1 MDSLAEFMKQPW
13 LPIVVIVIIVVAV
26 IIVNAIS
33 NSRKK
38 K

>member
-1 MDSLAEFMKQPW
+1 MGSLAEFMKQPW

-26 IIVNAIS
+26 IIVNALS